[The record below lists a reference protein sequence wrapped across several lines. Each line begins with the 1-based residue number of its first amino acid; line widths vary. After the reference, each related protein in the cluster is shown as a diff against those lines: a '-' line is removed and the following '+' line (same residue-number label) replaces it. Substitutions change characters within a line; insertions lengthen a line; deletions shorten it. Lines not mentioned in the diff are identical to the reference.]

1 MNKCVFLDRDGV
13 LNVERGD
20 YTYRIEDF
28 EIIPGVPEA
37 IEKLKNAGFLIV
49 VVTNQSGIS
58 QGIYTRA
65 QMQACHEKLM
75 KNTRFLI
82 DRIYYC
88 PYHPS
93 VTASLARK
101 PGTLMIEKAMARFGI
116 DPSLSWL
123 VGDRPRD
130 IECGKKMA
138 LKTILISEAGAVDCT
153 PDYTARDL
161 LTAVDGIILN
171 N

>member
-20 YTYRIEDF
+20 YTWLVDDF
-28 EIIPGVPEA
+28 KIIDGVPEA
-37 IEKLKNAGFLIV
+37 IGKLKNAGFLIV

-65 QMQACHEKLM
+65 QMQACHDKLM

-101 PGTLMIEKAMARFGI
+101 PGTLMIEKAVAKFNI
-116 DPSLSWL
+116 DLQQSWM

-130 IECGKKMA
+130 IECGQKMG
-138 LKTILISEAGAVDCT
+138 LKTIMIADKAQDGCMPDHYAANLLQAVEE
-153 PDYTARDL
+153 
-161 LTAVDGIILN
+161 IIL
-171 N
+171 